1 MKNQTS
7 NSRFLESSS
16 SAYLDTLRI
25 CAALS
30 VLIYHVYFHW
40 LPADK
45 ITIAF
50 DRISHTAVIVFFV
63 LSGYVIA
70 YSTSKKNNSANDYF
84 IARFSKL
91 YSVVLPALILTGI
104 AEYFIKVFSP
114 ELMLN
119 YGRNQSVSHYI
130 ISTLFCNEIW
140 FYSAAPQ
147 LNMPLW
153 SLSFEFWYYV
163 IFGFFHYRKFQKK
176 YPLLAIA
183 ACLVAGP
190 KILLM
195 MPIWLFGY
203 FAYKIPYRSIPN
215 RFVNWYVIMI
225 SISFTFVLV
234 YFVKPLSDLGTYPL
248 VYASQFLTDWMIG
261 AAIAIGLYFLPT
273 TDARA
278 KMSNTALII
287 RKIADLTFPLYV
299 LHLPLIVLWD
309 TFLKLDTDI
318 SQNIWKPI
326 IGVLILSGLIGVL
339 LEKCKYLYIGFF
351 SRLLKSINMD
361 QREKQVSNL

>member
-1 MKNQTS
+1 MKSQTS

-40 LPADK
+40 LPTHK

-50 DRISHTAVIVFFV
+50 DRISHTAVVVFFV

-70 YSTSKKNNSANDYF
+70 YTTSNKTNSANDYF
-84 IARFSKL
+84 VARFSKL
-91 YSVVLPALILTGI
+91 YSVVLPAIVLTGI
-104 AEYFIKVFSP
+104 SQYLIRSFSP
-114 ELMLN
+114 ELILN
-119 YGRNQSVSHYI
+119 YGRNSGISHYI
-130 ISTLFCNEIW
+130 ISTLFCNEVW
-140 FYSAAPQ
+140 FYSTAPQ

-163 IFGFFHYRKFQKK
+163 IFGLFHYRKFQRS
-176 YPLLAIA
+176 YPLLAIG
-183 ACLVAGP
+183 ACLIAGP

-203 FAYKIPYRSIPN
+203 FAYKIPHK
-215 RFVNWYVIMI
+215 FVLNKFMTWGVVII
-225 SISFTFVLV
+225 SISLTFILV

-261 AAIAIGLYFLPT
+261 AAIAFGLYFLPT
-273 TDARA
+273 TNIRA
-278 KMSNTALII
+278 KMSDTALGI
-287 RKIADLTFPLYV
+287 RKMADLTFPLYV
-299 LHLPLIVLWD
+299 LHLPLILLWD
-309 TFLKLDTDI
+309 TFLKLDKNI

-326 IGVLILSGLIGVL
+326 IGVLILSGLMGVF
-339 LEKCKYLYIGFF
+339 LERYKYLYVRFF
-351 SRLLKSINMD
+351 TRLLKTLKMN
-361 QREKQVSNL
+361 QRKN